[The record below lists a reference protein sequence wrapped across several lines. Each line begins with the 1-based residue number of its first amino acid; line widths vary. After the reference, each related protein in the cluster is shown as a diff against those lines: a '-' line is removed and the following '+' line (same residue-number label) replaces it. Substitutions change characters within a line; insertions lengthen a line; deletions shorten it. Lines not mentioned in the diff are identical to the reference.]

1 MAPRPTRDSRRLH
14 NILDELVIRAEK
26 QMWEASNPIS

>member
-14 NILDELVIRAEK
+14 NILEGLVIRAEK